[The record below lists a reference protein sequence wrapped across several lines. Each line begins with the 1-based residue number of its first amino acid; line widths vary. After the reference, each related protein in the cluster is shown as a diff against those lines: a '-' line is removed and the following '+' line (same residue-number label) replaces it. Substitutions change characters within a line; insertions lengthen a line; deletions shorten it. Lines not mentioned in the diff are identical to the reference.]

1 MKEALPP
8 SLLTSLTQQVK
19 SWFEQAKTPEPE
31 EDLVA
36 LPDTVQVQ
44 LAQKLQALP
53 SPAAYQTAIQADIT
67 AAVQAWRQNL
77 DAPNSL
83 IFLGNPVEPIAK
95 ILTDSLAAWSDAP
108 VQVVTPLPCLARPQ
122 DPLTMA
128 QRIRQALEPWDHAHP
143 KQTDEA
149 LDTQSLEQRTT
160 LIVVPCLEQ
169 CFLRCIGGWESIELL
184 RDIAIHNRNHFW
196 VFGCN
201 RWAWKFLDFTNQISA
216 YFSQIK
222 AFPELEPDSLRQWL
236 EPIVQQVTDTDPQAD
251 KEGQSGEENSSDSL
265 DEDIADKT
273 ELAAWKILAIQSSG
287 VSQIAANLWLQ
298 SLRLNADPLD
308 TDPLPQIEL
317 NDITDNGQNIVLQT
331 VKASLPSLPSLD
343 NIDRYLLHSLMIHGA
358 MSRPHLALSLGES
371 ESQVQA
377 QVQRLLREQVLVQ
390 GKGVLSIRAVH
401 YTKLK
406 AELANNNF
414 FVGKD

>member
-36 LPDTVQVQ
+36 LPDTVQAQ

-128 QRIRQALEPWDHAHP
+128 QQHPAGPRALGSRP
-143 KQTDEA
+143 
-149 LDTQSLEQRTT
+149 
-160 LIVVPCLEQ
+160 
-169 CFLRCIGGWESIELL
+169 
-184 RDIAIHNRNHFW
+184 
-196 VFGCN
+196 
-201 RWAWKFLDFTNQISA
+201 
-216 YFSQIK
+216 
-222 AFPELEPDSLRQWL
+222 
-236 EPIVQQVTDTDPQAD
+236 PQAD
-251 KEGQSGEENSSDSL
+251 RRGIGYPVPGTAHD
-265 DEDIADKT
+265 ADCGA
-273 ELAAWKILAIQSSG
+273 LFRAMLFA
-287 VSQIAANLWLQ
+287 
-298 SLRLNADPLD
+298 
-308 TDPLPQIEL
+308 
-317 NDITDNGQNIVLQT
+317 
-331 VKASLPSLPSLD
+331 
-343 NIDRYLLHSLMIHGA
+343 LHRG
-358 MSRPHLALSLGES
+358 LGE
-371 ESQVQA
+371 
-377 QVQRLLREQVLVQ
+377 
-390 GKGVLSIRAVH
+390 H
-401 YTKLK
+401 
-406 AELANNNF
+406 
-414 FVGKD
+414 